1 MRGEAVRRQ
10 RGADAHVW
18 KWKMQ
23 QGPCGHLM
31 GERQECARSGDAHAS
46 EVAEDRSALPRLVFE
61 VGIASRL
68 RDLVRP

>member
-1 MRGEAVRRQ
+1 
-10 RGADAHVW
+10 
-18 KWKMQ
+18 
-23 QGPCGHLM
+23 M

-68 RDLVRP
+68 GDLVRP